1 MMIVFIAIAAYLPLI
16 WMDSRKLYRKKNKT
30 DFYGNASLYLLSF
43 VMAVLLALHVDIPGP
58 SLLIKHV
65 VDSLLQFFI

>member
-1 MMIVFIAIAAYLPLI
+1 MINVCIAIAAYLPLI

-43 VMAVLLALHVDIPGP
+43 VMAILLALHLDIPGP
-58 SLLIKHV
+58 SLLIKRV
-65 VDSLLQFFI
+65 VDSLLPFLL